1 LKIRRSRKVANFIT
15 NKEAAARLGISKQR
29 VWQLIQSGKLPAQKV
44 GRDWIIEKK
53 VLERPE
59 IRDRKPGRPRK

>member
-1 LKIRRSRKVANFIT
+1 LKIRRRKLAKFIT
-15 NKEAAARLGISKQR
+15 NKEVAARLGISKQR

-44 GRDWIIEKK
+44 GRDWIIEEK

>member
-1 LKIRRSRKVANFIT
+1 MAKFIT
-15 NKEAAARLGISKQR
+15 NKEVASRLGISKQR

-44 GRDWIIEKK
+44 GRDWIIDEND
-53 VLERPE
+53 LRRPE